1 MTAPTEAR
9 IAALEKVAEAA
20 YLLAFEFSTVDRWH
34 QLYMALEELN
44 ESSRAIGDDFDDWID
59 EGVGT
64 WTVIG

>member
-1 MTAPTEAR
+1 VTAPTEAR

-44 ESSRAIGDDFDDWID
+44 ESSRGHIGDEDDWGGI
-59 EGVGT
+59 V
-64 WTVIG
+64 WSS

>member
-20 YLLAFEFSTVDRWH
+20 YLLAFEPHTADTWNRLEV
-34 QLYMALEELN
+34 ALDELN
-44 ESSRAIGDDFDDWID
+44 ENSRAIGDDFDDWID